1 MKNPGF
7 RSRFRRA
14 ALVLLSIFVFLFG
27 FRLLYS
33 YTSGGREYES
43 GGSISNFFESNDI
56 VRRNYASEKTNRKS
70 FEKSSEKTGNTS
82 EAPAQTTAAPRP
94 NGGEIKYEKKG
105 DVRSRSRDFENDEK
119 NVRGKLTAFRCIIQ
133 HEQNSGRPGD
143 RELYMQIGVPPEQ
156 FDSCFLFLK
165 TIGKVQTADVTK
177 TDQTSEFK
185 NLEAR
190 RLSLEKTRESLIE
203 FKRQSGRIEEFMN
216 LQNRILEIEEELQ
229 SLGVQLGDFASEN
242 EFCTVQLSL
251 VEGSGPAPVSLMH
264 RLKVTFEWSIT
275 YFCYISLALCFVV
288 ICAYVSILLIDK
300 LKPLA
305 ERLMKRFGE
314 KKEQE

>member
-7 RSRFRRA
+7 SRRFRRA

-33 YTSGGREYES
+33 YTSGGREHES
-43 GGSISNFFESNDI
+43 GSTISNFFESNEI
-56 VRRNYASEKTNRKS
+56 VRRNYASEKTKRTAY
-70 FEKSSEKTGNTS
+70 EKTATD
-82 EAPAQTTAAPRP
+82 APAQAAAAAPAKT
-94 NGGEIKYEKKG
+94 GEIKYEKKG
-105 DVRSRSRDFENDEK
+105 DVRTRSRSFENDEK
-119 NVRGKLTAFRCIIQ
+119 NIRTQLNTFRCIIQ
-133 HEQNSGRPGD
+133 HEQNSGRPGN

-156 FDSCFLFLK
+156 FDSCFVFLK

-177 TDQTSEFK
+177 TDQTSEYK

-242 EFCTVQLSL
+242 EFCTIQLSL

-264 RLKVTFEWSIT
+264 RLKVTFEWSVQ
-275 YFCYISLALCFVV
+275 YFCYITIALTFVV
-288 ICAYVSILLIDK
+288 ICAYVLILLIDK
-300 LKPLA
+300 LKPGA
-305 ERLMKRFGE
+305 ERLMKGIGE
-314 KKEQE
+314 KKEN

>member
-7 RSRFRRA
+7 RQRFRRA
-14 ALVLLSIFVFLFG
+14 ALVLISIFVFLFG

-33 YTSGGREYES
+33 YTSGGREYDS

-56 VRRNYASEKTNRKS
+56 VRRNYASEKTKRVS
-70 FEKSSEKTGNTS
+70 YEKTTTD
-82 EAPAQTTAAPRP
+82 APAKSAPAPAA
-94 NGGEIKYEKKG
+94 NVGEIKYEKKG
-105 DVRSRSRDFENDEK
+105 DVRTRTRSFENDEK
-119 NVRGKLTAFRCIIQ
+119 NVRTRLSAFRCIIQ
-133 HEQNSGRPGD
+133 HEQNMGRPGD

-242 EFCTVQLSL
+242 EFCTIQLSL

-264 RLKVTFEWSIT
+264 RLKVTFEWSVQ
-275 YFCYISLALCFVV
+275 YFCYSTIALTFVV
-288 ICAYVSILLIDK
+288 ICAYMLILIIDK
-300 LKPLA
+300 LKPVA
-305 ERLMKRFGE
+305 ERLMKRISE
-314 KKEQE
+314 KKENE

>member
-7 RSRFRRA
+7 RQRFRRA
-14 ALVLLSIFVFLFG
+14 TFILLSIFLFLFG

-43 GGSISNFFESNDI
+43 GHISNFFESSSNL
-56 VRRNYASEKTNRKS
+56 RHNYASEKTSRKS
-70 FEKSSEKTGNTS
+70 SGEKTTS
-82 EAPAQTTAAPRP
+82 GSTDAPAQSVPAAPRA
-94 NGGEIKYEKKG
+94 NVGEIKYEKKG
-105 DVRSRSRDFENDEK
+105 DVRTRSKGFENDEK
-119 NVRGKLTAFRCIIQ
+119 NVRKKLTDFHCIIQ
-133 HEQNSGRPGD
+133 HEENTGRTGN
-143 RELYMQIGVPPEQ
+143 RELHMQIGVPPEQ
-156 FDSCFLFLK
+156 FDSCFQFLK

-242 EFCTVQLSL
+242 EFCTIQLSL
-251 VEGSGPAPVSLMH
+251 VEGSGPAPISLMH
-264 RLKVTFEWSIT
+264 RLKVTFEWSVL
-275 YFCYISLALCFVV
+275 YFLYISAALGIV
-288 ICAYVSILLIDK
+288 IVSAYVVILLIDK
-300 LKPLA
+300 LKPIV
-305 ERLMKRFGE
+305 ERVMKRIAE
-314 KKEQE
+314 KKEN